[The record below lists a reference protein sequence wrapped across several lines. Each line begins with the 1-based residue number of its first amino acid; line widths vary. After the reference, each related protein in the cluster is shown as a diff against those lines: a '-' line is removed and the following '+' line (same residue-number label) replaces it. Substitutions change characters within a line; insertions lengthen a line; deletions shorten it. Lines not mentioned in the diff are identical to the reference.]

1 MEKLLYPLWKAASL
15 SGDQFRDELLHLL
28 APKLTEIKGVHGVR
42 ICVVDSAVSAA
53 AGRAIESHAP
63 RPDAM
68 LSVWADFAGAA
79 GHWEPLIDAHVSAK
93 TAYLV
98 AEAEPL
104 VSQQTHPSIPGE
116 RLYGVCQVV
125 FMSPPDDMSR
135 DEWLTI
141 WKDSHT
147 QVAIDTQST
156 FGYRQNLV
164 VRRLTEDTPVCFG
177 IVEENFPPEAM
188 ASDHAFYATGGDEAL
203 LQKHMS
209 AMMKSCTRFID
220 FQKIDVIPMSEY
232 LVKPVVSL

>member
-1 MEKLLYPLWKAASL
+1 VEKLLYPLWKVS
-15 SGDQFRDELLHLL
+15 SVTGDEFRDALLLQL
-28 APKLTEIKGVHGVR
+28 APKLTGIEGVHGLR

-53 AGRAIESHAP
+53 AGRRIESHAP
-63 RPDAM
+63 VPDAM
-68 LSVWADFAGAA
+68 LSLWVDFAGAA
-79 GHWEPLIDAHVSAK
+79 GYWEPLIDAYVSTK

-104 VSQQTHPSIPGE
+104 VSQQTHPSMTGE
-116 RLYGVCQVV
+116 RLYGMCQVV
-125 FMSPPDDMSR
+125 FMSPPDDMDR
-135 DEWLTI
+135 GEWLST

-164 VRRLTEDTPVCFG
+164 VRRMTADTPGCFAV
-177 IVEENFPPEAM
+177 VEENFPPEAM

-203 LQKHMS
+203 LQKNMN
-209 AMMKSCTRFID
+209 AMIESCTRFID

-232 LVKPVVSL
+232 LIKPVSSD

>member
-1 MEKLLYPLWKAASL
+1 MEKLLYPLWKVSSV
-15 SGDQFRDELLHLL
+15 SGDEFRDALLLQL
-28 APKLTEIKGVHGVR
+28 APKLTGIEVVHGLR

-53 AGRAIESHAP
+53 AGRRIESHAP
-63 RPDAM
+63 LPDAM
-68 LSVWADFAGAA
+68 LSLWVDFAGAA
-79 GHWEPLIDAHVSAK
+79 GYWEPLIDAYVSTK

-104 VSQQTHPSIPGE
+104 VSQQTHPSMTGE
-116 RLYGVCQVV
+116 RLYGMCQVV
-125 FMSPPDDMSR
+125 FMSPPDDMDR
-135 DEWLTI
+135 GEWLST

-164 VRRLTEDTPVCFG
+164 VRRMTADTPGCFAV
-177 IVEENFPPEAM
+177 VEENFPPEAM

-203 LQKHMS
+203 LQKNMN
-209 AMMKSCTRFID
+209 AMIESCTRFID

-232 LVKPVVSL
+232 LIKPVSSD